1 MESVCEAINKQL
13 IDANNTISSN
23 EEAMKKLQQQLD
35 ETKLSNTTL
44 TTENES
50 KAKEIANLQSDI
62 TTKQNALTAAEKLV
76 DSKTA
81 ELTKLQNELEAAKKN
96 GANLNAEQQQ
106 QLEALQRDLDS
117 AKALAEKA
125 ETELA
130 GLRTERDKAV
140 ADLNLANRKLQ
151 PYQNFMNLHNTNY
164 PTVDEQGNIMERS
177 RLYRTPSGIWNDATD
192 ELPKVRQQLE
202 DLQKQHAELQ
212 KKLANNP
219 DMSAEF
225 AELKEKSKAAE
236 ARYQADLHALTV
248 DHAGRISQ
256 LESTL
261 DQLRDATESITD
273 QLNNTK
279 RAKDSAESRLTEAES
294 LITNLRTQLADNTS
308 VKQQLDQAAVR
319 MATKKAEAEMQEK
332 AAAQKLASD
341 DAQRQ
346 RAREVKISER
356 AANASKSLRSIVS
369 SQAAS
374 DERSRAVFENTISN
388 IQIKN
393 MVEVALQAGIDLSDA
408 DKELLLLKNEKQ
420 YTKNAAGD
428 AERAADDK
436 KIIELKQAAAKQLLL
451 ALRAKAKEL
460 KLDNPDG
467 LDTAA
472 LTGNIQSKIKK

>member
-1 MESVCEAINKQL
+1 
-13 IDANNTISSN
+13 
-23 EEAMKKLQQQLD
+23 
-35 ETKLSNTTL
+35 
-44 TTENES
+44 
-50 KAKEIANLQSDI
+50 
-62 TTKQNALTAAEKLV
+62 
-76 DSKTA
+76 
-81 ELTKLQNELEAAKKN
+81 
-96 GANLNAEQQQ
+96 
-106 QLEALQRDLDS
+106 
-117 AKALAEKA
+117 
-125 ETELA
+125 
-130 GLRTERDKAV
+130 
-140 ADLNLANRKLQ
+140 
-151 PYQNFMNLHNTNY
+151 MNLHNTKY
-164 PTVDEQGNIMERS
+164 PTIDEQGNPIADRS
-177 RLYRTPSGIWNDATD
+177 RLHRTPSGIFRDATD
-192 ELPKVRQQLE
+192 ELPIVRQQLE
-202 DLQKQHAELQ
+202 DLQKQNAELQ

-236 ARYQADLHALTV
+236 VRYQADLNALTV

-256 LESTL
+256 LETTL
-261 DQLRDATESITD
+261 DQLRDATESLTD

-279 RAKDSAESRLTEAES
+279 SAKDSAERRLADAES
-294 LITNLRTQLADNTS
+294 LIANLRTQLADNAS

-319 MATKKAEAEMQEK
+319 MATEKAEAEMQEK
-332 AAAQKLASD
+332 AAAQKLASA

-369 SQAAS
+369 SQAES
-374 DERSRAVFENTISN
+374 DERSKAIFEGTISN

-393 MVEVALQAGIDLSDA
+393 ILDVALQAGIDVSDA

-436 KIIELKQAAAKQLLL
+436 KIIESKQAAAKQLLL
-451 ALRAKAKEL
+451 ALREKAKEL